1 MKIIFV
7 ENRYKTHLYE
17 SIADKLIQEGYEIYF
32 LIQNHS
38 FIPSSKFQNH
48 IIKYPKSGK
57 QKFERIK
64 YVEDIIKS
72 DRQIN
77 HFKTKNTGYFY
88 YYDKAISDFLRSVSP
103 DIVFG
108 ESTAFHELLTIENC
122 KKLGLLYLNPSTCR
136 YPRGRFSFYK
146 GSTLTP
152 YKGSGKNLEEDEA
165 MHIINQILV
174 KKVIPDYMK
183 IQPKSFKNILM
194 DKFKK
199 VFEFMNGEKFNTP
212 NPIVKLQLE
221 KAKKELIEEWD
232 IDADHIIS
240 TDKNFK
246 ILYPLQMQPEAN
258 IDVWGKKYRNQ
269 TELIKKLSLILPENT
284 TLYVKPNPKSKYELS
299 HELHGIVSNAS
310 NIKHLHHLTNM
321 EDILP
326 KIDLVIT
333 VTGTIAIECIL
344 GNTPVITLIKT
355 INNQANNC
363 KYLCNLEKEL
373 SLEIDSIKKNGFSK
387 ISTQEKIEFINTLNK
402 TSYKGI
408 ISDPFSDI
416 NCITEENINDIFCAF
431 LEILKTNEN

>member
-1 MKIIFV
+1 MKIVFV
-7 ENRYKTHLYE
+7 ENRYKTFLYE
-17 SIADKLIQEGYEIYF
+17 SIANKLIQDGHEIYF
-32 LIQNHS
+32 LVQNHS
-38 FIPSSKFQNH
+38 FKPSKAFSQF
-48 IIKYPKSGK
+48 IIKYPKNLIENI
-57 QKFERIK
+57 QKIEYIEK
-64 YVEDIIKS
+64 IIKS

-77 HFKTKNTGYFY
+77 HFKTKSVGHFY
-88 YYDKAISDFLRSVSP
+88 YYDKEISDFLESVSP

-122 KKLGLLYLNPSTCR
+122 KIKGILYLNPSTCR
-136 YPRGRFSFYK
+136 YPKGRFSFYK
-146 GSTLTP
+146 YDSLTP
-152 YKGSGKNLEEDEA
+152 YQGSGDNLEDREA
-165 MHIINQILV
+165 LHIINQIIE
-174 KKVIPDYMK
+174 KKATPDYMK
-183 IQPKSFKNILM
+183 VQASPHKKILI
-194 DKFKK
+194 DKLKK
-199 VFEFMNGEKFNTP
+199 TYEFWNGERFNTP
-212 NPIVKLQLE
+212 NPIVKFEIE
-221 KAKKELIEEWD
+221 KAKNLIIKKWD
-232 IDADHIIS
+232 ENAKHKVESDD
-240 TDKNFK
+240 TFK